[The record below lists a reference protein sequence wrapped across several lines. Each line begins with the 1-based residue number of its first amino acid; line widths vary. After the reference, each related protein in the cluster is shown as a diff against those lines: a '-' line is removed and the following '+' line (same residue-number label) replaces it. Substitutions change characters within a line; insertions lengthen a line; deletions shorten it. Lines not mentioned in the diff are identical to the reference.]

1 MVAKLYTTLVSP
13 IYIIDSWAVESN
25 WEIVFS
31 LKRINLVFEPIYYAL
46 LSLLQTGS
54 RLFRLRMVVLNN
66 FPDLKIN

>member
-13 IYIIDSWAVESN
+13 IYIIDSRAVESN

-31 LKRINLVFEPIYYAL
+31 LKRINL
-46 LSLLQTGS
+46 LLQTGS